1 MINTEFRAPPHSLEV
16 LIKKMFNAPRELVFR
31 TVIDPLQ
38 IPNWWGH
45 SRFTTQVIN
54 MIVMRGGTWHFIQR
68 GKDGKE
74 YGYHGVYHDVV
85 IPERLVYTSEYDGMP
100 GQVTLETDAF
110 EEQDGKTIIN
120 STVIFPSVEDR
131 DQKLQWGMEEG
142 ANAMTTRLNELLERQ
157 LMYERR
163 DYMMTKNGDN
173 SGCITITR
181 VFDAPRERVWERWTD
196 PHEYMCWWGPRDFTS
211 PGAELDVRE
220 GGKFLVGMR
229 APDGKQYWDTGTYE
243 EIIEK
248 KRLVYRDTF
257 ADEHGN
263 IVPASYYGMGPDEPL
278 DMEVEVN
285 LDEEGG
291 KTRLTLEHCG
301 LPEGDMLDNARQGW
315 MQSLDKL
322 EECLD

>member
-1 MINTEFRAPPHSLEV
+1 
-16 LIKKMFNAPRELVFR
+16 MFNAPRELVFR

-85 IPERLVYTSEYDGMP
+85 IPEHLVYTSEYDGMP

-157 LMYERR
+157 LMHERR
-163 DYMMTKNGDN
+163 DFMMTKM
-173 SGCITITR
+173 
-181 VFDAPRERVWERWTD
+181 E
-196 PHEYMCWWGPRDFTS
+196 
-211 PGAELDVRE
+211 
-220 GGKFLVGMR
+220 
-229 APDGKQYWDTGTYE
+229 
-243 EIIEK
+243 
-248 KRLVYRDTF
+248 
-257 ADEHGN
+257 
-263 IVPASYYGMGPDEPL
+263 IVPVASPSRACSMPHVSASGSAGLTPTSTCA
-278 DMEVEVN
+278 
-285 LDEEGG
+285 GG
-291 KTRLTLEHCG
+291 AQETSHRQALSWMC
-301 LPEGDMLDNARQGW
+301 ARAENSW
-315 MQSLDKL
+315 
-322 EECLD
+322 